1 VIVTRGGATRA
12 TAPLRMAGRDV
23 AAMAAEASMGAW
35 AVYQIFAVVG
45 IAATVVAGPAWGQES
60 RLERVLESGTLRV
73 GTTGDFKPMSFKN
86 PATGSYEG
94 YDIDA
99 VERLAA
105 DMGVEIEWVATDW
118 KTLVAGIVADK
129 YDITTSASVSVD
141 RAKVAGFS
149 DPYVT
154 FATVPVM
161 RASEVEDYAG
171 WDDLDQDGLRV
182 AVTLG
187 TVFEQQARAF
197 FDQAEVVT
205 VEAPARGYQEVIAGR
220 ATATITSNV
229 DAAQLTTTYPDLAVV
244 PVDEP
249 RSQRPGAFLLPQQ
262 DQVWINFVNHWI
274 ALRHADGFFDELM
287 AAWNI
292 SR

>member
-1 VIVTRGGATRA
+1 
-12 TAPLRMAGRDV
+12 M
-23 AAMAAEASMGAW
+23 
-35 AVYQIFAVVG
+35 YQMVAVVG
-45 IAATVVAGPAWGQES
+45 ITVASAMLPAAAQES

-73 GTTGDFKPMSFKN
+73 GTTGDFKPMSFKD
-86 PATGSYEG
+86 PATGDYQG

-105 DMGVEIEWVATDW
+105 DMGVAIEWVPTDW
-118 KTLVAGIVADK
+118 KTLVAGVVADK
-129 YDITTSASVSVD
+129 YDLTTSASISVD
-141 RAKVAGFS
+141 RATVAGFS

-154 FATVPVM
+154 FATVPVT
-161 RASEVEDYAG
+161 RAAEVEDFAG
-171 WDDLDQDGLRV
+171 WDDLDRDGVRI

-197 FDQAEVVT
+197 FETARIVT
-205 VEAPARGYQEVIAGR
+205 VEAPARGYQEVLAGR

-244 PVDEP
+244 AVDEP
-249 RSQRPGAFLLPQQ
+249 RAERPGAFLLPQA
-262 DQVWINFVNHWI
+262 DQVWINFINHWI
-274 ALRHADGFFDELM
+274 ALRHADGFFAERM

-292 SR
+292 RR

>member
-1 VIVTRGGATRA
+1 
-12 TAPLRMAGRDV
+12 M
-23 AAMAAEASMGAW
+23 
-35 AVYQIFAVVG
+35 YQMVAVVG
-45 IAATVVAGPAWGQES
+45 ITVAAATLPAVAQES

-86 PATGSYEG
+86 PATGDYQG
-94 YDIDA
+94 YDVDA
-99 VERLAA
+99 IERLAA
-105 DMGVEIEWVATDW
+105 DMGVAIEWVPTDW
-118 KTLVAGIVADK
+118 KTLVAGVVADK

-141 RAKVAGFS
+141 RATVAGFS
-149 DPYVT
+149 DAYVT
-154 FATVPVM
+154 FATVPVT
-161 RASEVEDYAG
+161 RAAEVEDYAG
-171 WDDLDQDGLRV
+171 WDDLDRDGVRI

-197 FDQAEVVT
+197 FETAEIVT

-244 PVDEP
+244 AVDEP
-249 RSQRPGAFLLPQQ
+249 RSQRPGAFLLPQD
-262 DQVWINFVNHWI
+262 DQVWINFVDHWI
-274 ALRHADGFFDELM
+274 ALRHADGFFAERM

>member
-1 VIVTRGGATRA
+1 
-12 TAPLRMAGRDV
+12 
-23 AAMAAEASMGAW
+23 
-35 AVYQIFAVVG
+35 VYQIVAVVG
-45 IAATVVAGPAWGQES
+45 IAATLAAAPAWAQES

-73 GTTGDFKPMSFKN
+73 GTTGDFKPMSFKH

-105 DMGVEIEWVATDW
+105 DMGVEIEWVPTDW
-118 KTLVAGIVADK
+118 KTLVAGVVADK

-149 DPYVT
+149 DAYVT
-154 FATVPVM
+154 FATVPVT
-161 RASEVEDYAG
+161 RASEVEDFAG
-171 WDDLDQDGLRV
+171 WDDLDREGVLI

-187 TVFEQQARAF
+187 TVFEQQAREF
-197 FDQAEVVT
+197 FETAEIVT

-229 DAAQLTTTYPDLAVV
+229 DAAQLTATYPDLAVV

-249 RSQRPGAFLLPQQ
+249 RSQRPGAFLLPQS

-287 AAWNI
+287 VAWNI

>member
-1 VIVTRGGATRA
+1 VV
-12 TAPLRMAGRDV
+12 RMLV
-23 AAMAAEASMGAW
+23 AAALAAM
-35 AVYQIFAVVG
+35 
-45 IAATVVAGPAWGQES
+45 VAGVSAQAQES
-60 RLERVLESGTLRV
+60 RLDRVLERGTLRV

-86 PATGSYEG
+86 PASGDYEG

-99 VERLAA
+99 VRRLAD
-105 DMGVEIEWVATDW
+105 DMGVRVEWVATDW
-118 KTLVAGIVADK
+118 KTLVAGVVADK
-129 YDITTSASVSVD
+129 YDLTTSASLSVD

-154 FATVPVM
+154 FSTVPVV
-161 RASEVEDYAG
+161 RAGDVGGFDG
-171 WDDLDQDGLRV
+171 WDDLDRADVRI

-197 FDQAEVVT
+197 FDEAEIVT

-229 DAAQLTTTYPDLAVV
+229 DAAELTTTYAELAVL
-244 PVDEP
+244 PVEEA
-249 RSQRPGAFLLPQQ
+249 RAQRPGAFLVPRD
-262 DQVWINFVNHWI
+262 DQVWINFINHWI
-274 ALRHADGFFDELM
+274 ALRHADGFFDERM

-292 SR
+292 AR